1 MPIYE
6 KPVWQLMWDMVR
18 DLNLQPGETLSKAQV
33 IAWFRRKYPLI
44 KQGTISAHLIRSST
58 NAPTRLHYNAK
69 PRQDDLFY
77 QLDGSHFRLYDP
89 DRDPAPLWARGQA
102 TTALEEPV
110 EEVDVDAVFHEE
122 PTAFAYERDLQNFL
136 AKHLERIEPGLRLYE
151 EDDIT
156 GIEFPAGGRSIDILA
171 LDRQNNYVV
180 VELKVSRGYDR
191 VVGQLLRYMAWI
203 ERHQAEPGQ
212 RVRGVIIAR
221 EISEDLRLA
230 CSRIQDVQLFE
241 YALSVS
247 LKPIASAAET
257 P

>member
-1 MPIYE
+1 MH
-6 KPVWQLMWDMVR
+6 DMVK

-33 IAWFRRKYPLI
+33 VAWFRRKYPLI
-44 KQGTISAHLIRSST
+44 KQGTISAHLIRLST

-77 QLDGSHFRLYDP
+77 QLDGSRFRLYDSE
-89 DRDPAPLWARGQA
+89 RDPAPLWTKEQT
-102 TTALEEPV
+102 TTALEEPA
-110 EEVDVDAVFHEE
+110 EENEENEE

-136 AKHLERIEPGLRLYE
+136 ARNLGLIEPGLHLYE

-156 GIEFPAGGRSIDILA
+156 GIEFPVGGRFIDILA
-171 LDRQNNYVV
+171 LDRHNNYVV

-203 ERHQAEPGQ
+203 ETHQAEPGQ

-230 CSRIQDVQLFE
+230 CSRIADVQLFE

-247 LKPIASAAET
+247 LKPIVAGS
-257 P
+257 

>member
-6 KPVWQLMWDMVR
+6 KPVWQLMWDMVK

-33 IAWFRRKYPLI
+33 VAWFRRKYPLI

-77 QLDGSHFRLYDP
+77 QLDGSHFRLYDS
-89 DRDPAPLWARGQA
+89 DHDPAPLTTQGQTHTARDEPA
-102 TTALEEPV
+102 EEAEIEALQ
-110 EEVDVDAVFHEE
+110 E

-136 AKHLERIEPGLRLYE
+136 ARNLERIEPGLRLYE

-171 LDRQNNYVV
+171 LDRNNNYVV
-180 VELKVSRGYDR
+180 IELKVSRGYDR

-203 ERHQAEPGQ
+203 EANHAESGQ

-230 CSRIQDVQLFE
+230 CSRIADVQLFE

-247 LKPIASAAET
+247 LKPIVAGS
-257 P
+257 